1 MVEIFN
7 ITKELMAIGKK
18 KKKKGAFFMDVSEWT
33 KRKKKKKNK
42 FEFLRELTVLKCL
55 QKVKEFFPLALSGDV
70 KLRPR

>member
-18 KKKKGAFFMDVSEWT
+18 KKKKVPFSWMFQSGL
-33 KRKKKKKNK
+33 KGKKKKNK

>member
-18 KKKKGAFFMDVSEWT
+18 KKVPFSWMFQSGLKG
-33 KRKKKKKNK
+33 KKKKYK